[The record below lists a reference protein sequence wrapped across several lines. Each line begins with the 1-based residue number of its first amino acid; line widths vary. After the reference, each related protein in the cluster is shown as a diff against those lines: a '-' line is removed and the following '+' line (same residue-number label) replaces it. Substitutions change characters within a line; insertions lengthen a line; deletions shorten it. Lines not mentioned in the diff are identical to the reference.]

1 MSSSYLTMS
10 NIPSGVSKESFY
22 YKHPERL
29 TTIEDRF
36 ERLHKESL
44 RLNTSHTK
52 KDVAIPSLYLQPGQ
66 LYESSLRLKGRVASM
81 LEKTESSI
89 GKSTSGRENRGIKA
103 FKYLAQRGFD
113 PAQLRKELGNIEVY
127 QNFEPYEPLG
137 QTNVDGYL
145 KHHYH
150 VVVLT
155 AAEEA
160 RRGTV
165 EESRRN
171 LSTVL
176 DRDWNDAKDRLKRM
190 FGTRGSSLSMK
201 TSTST
206 PSSQQKKR
214 ASPPYDASA
223 GSEEYDYSEPGL
235 NLRKRPLFGGS
246 TSSSS
251 YPSKQFRGPSIP
263 SRIQTYA
270 RMIQLYNQKCRASD
284 GSRTPFAIATT
295 ACHKLRSGVEST
307 VSNGEEALKAWHVV
321 TRILGEDEFE
331 TNDQGKFVKG
341 TGIGEQQHAALRREL
356 QEGMSHSFLCF
367 LSFSSLFFSFDSRTI
382 IKKII
387 KQVLEL
393 KFVD

>member
-1 MSSSYLTMS
+1 MN
-10 NIPSGVSKESFY
+10 NIPSGVSKESYF

-44 RLNTSHTK
+44 RLNTNQTM

-66 LYESSLRLKGRVASM
+66 LYESSLKLKGRVGNM
-81 LEKTESSI
+81 LEKTESMI

-113 PAQLRKELGNIEVY
+113 PAKLRKDLGNIEVY

-176 DRDWNDAKDRLKRM
+176 DRDWTNAKDRLKRM
-190 FGTRGSSLSMK
+190 FGTRGASLSMK
-201 TSTST
+201 TSTT
-206 PSSQQKKR
+206 PSSQKKIVP
-214 ASPPYDASA
+214 PPYDATA

-235 NLRKRPLFGGS
+235 NLRKRPLFGDRASG
-246 TSSSS
+246 
-251 YPSKQFRGPSIP
+251 YPSKQFRGSDIP
-263 SRIQTYA
+263 SRLQTYA
-270 RMIQLYNQKCRASD
+270 RLIQLYNQKSRSSD
-284 GSRTPFAIATT
+284 GSRTPFAIAAM
-295 ACHKLRSGVEST
+295 ACNKLRSAVEST

-341 TGIGEQQHAALRREL
+341 TGIGEQQHAALRHEKR
-356 QEGMSHSFLCF
+356 QGMFFLVF
-367 LSFSSLFFSFDSRTI
+367 
-382 IKKII
+382 
-387 KQVLEL
+387 
-393 KFVD
+393 